1 MTNYPV
7 VIFGVLIWKILDN
20 DLMTV
25 TEEFGAIKLSM
36 VVIYNL
42 FIDPKSNVTANGSTL
57 LKLVDEIE
65 SKRTTTFLSG
75 IGARLFHSSC

>member
-1 MTNYPV
+1 
-7 VIFGVLIWKILDN
+7 
-20 DLMTV
+20 MTV
-25 TEEFGAIKLSM
+25 TEEFGAVKVSM

-65 SKRTTTFLSG
+65 SKRTTTFLSFSLG
-75 IGARLFHSSC
+75 LSLADIDVEGGECTQSIVQKMISLFH